1 MIIAKFPLI
10 WRKTKV
16 DNLFIHRTLLK
27 YVLLILILF
36 ACIHNSQSQTTIFTD
51 DFNRT
56 MLSPGP
62 APYNMTYTAVANV
75 GSTTGTTLGSA
86 YTSYLSSTNPA
97 NQLRLNQS
105 YNATIASSVG
115 KVYAYSPYNLL
126 TGTNSTKLK
135 LMGGKLT
142 WQFNILTRKSTP
154 LDGFGSGQNAGAV
167 ILAANNNDFTTANG
181 YAVIYIK
188 GTTNNSV
195 KLVKFTGGIADA
207 NFSII
212 ASSADLF
219 TADAREWQSVKV
231 EYNPNNDEWT
241 LYARNDGSV
250 VDYGNGDLT
259 TLTSQAGTA
268 TVDNTYTNI
277 DMTHFGFYFN
287 HTGATSATGASSI
300 RIDNFSIGMG
310 PGTTTQASGLSMPI
324 GGSSTATVNWTR
336 GNGNKV
342 AVFIKEGSSTATAV
356 APSYGLKFTANADWT
371 IKGTELSTGS
381 GWYCVYNGSGTSV
394 DLTNLIANTPYTAQV
409 VEYLGND
416 LFAPNYYSSNI
427 PTIGGKTNAIA
438 SATTLSNTNF
448 DENKASG
455 SIVASFTTTPTSAY
469 TYSLIAGVGA
479 DDNASF
485 SISGKDLKSTA
496 SFNYETKNSYKIRI
510 KIIENTSGVFT
521 ESPFT
526 ILINDINEVPTNITL
541 SALTIAENN
550 LPNAIIG
557 NLITDDVD
565 ALENPGYTLIS
576 GTGAT
581 DNALFN
587 ISGNNLRAT
596 NTLNFETK
604 SSYSI
609 LIRSTDKGGLTTEKI
624 FVIVVSDVNE
634 APSALAISNTT
645 INEYNKRNAVI
656 GTLSVSD
663 PDKNETQTFT
673 LVNGTGSNDN
683 ALFNLD
689 GNILKA
695 SQVFYFATQS
705 SYTIR
710 IRATDNGGL
719 FTETSFIINIKDVA
733 EESTV
738 LAQNLLTPNGD
749 GFNDVWEIP
758 NIEQFQNNEVV
769 VYNRGGKIV
778 YNRKKYQNTWD
789 GSDYSKALEINKY
802 LPNGTYYYNII
813 LNPGDAPIKGYITI
827 LR

>member
-16 DNLFIHRTLLK
+16 NNLCIFNTALR
-27 YVLLILILF
+27 YVFLILIMF
-36 ACIHNSQSQTTIFTD
+36 ASIHNSYSQTTIFID
-51 DFNRT
+51 DYNRT
-56 MLSPGP
+56 TISPGP
-62 APYNMTYTAVANV
+62 APYNMTYTAVAHV
-75 GSTTGTTLGSA
+75 VSATGTTLGSV
-86 YTSYLSSTNPA
+86 YTSYLSSANPA

-105 YNATIASSVG
+105 YSTTSANSVG
-115 KVYAYSPYNLL
+115 KVYSYSPYNLI
-126 TGTNSTKLK
+126 TGTNVNKLK

-142 WQFNILTRKSTP
+142 WQFNILTRKASA
-154 LDGFGSGQNAGAV
+154 LDGFGTTQNAGAV
-167 ILAANNNDFTTANG
+167 ILAATSSDFTAANG

-195 KLVKFTGGIADA
+195 KLVRFTGGIADA

-212 ASSADLF
+212 ASSGDLF
-219 TADAREWQSVKV
+219 TSDLREWQSVKV
-231 EYNPNNDEWT
+231 EYNPINDEWM
-241 LYARNDGSV
+241 LYARNDASV
-250 VDYGNGDLT
+250 ADYGYGDLA
-259 TLTSQAGTA
+259 TLTSQTGTN
-268 TVDNTYTNI
+268 TIDNTYTNV

-287 HTGATSATGASSI
+287 HTGASSASGASSI

-310 PGTTTQASGLSMPI
+310 PNSNSQASGLSMPI
-324 GGSSTATVNWTR
+324 GGSSSATINWTR

-342 AVFIKEGSSTATAV
+342 AVFIKEGSLTSSAI
-356 APSYGLKFTANADWT
+356 APSYGSKFTANTDWA

-381 GWYCVYNGSGTSV
+381 GWYCVYNGTGTSV
-394 DLTNLIANTPYTAQV
+394 DLTNLTANTPYTAQV

-416 LFAPNYYSSNI
+416 LFATNYYSTNI
-427 PTIGGKTNAIA
+427 PTVGGKTNAIA
-438 SATTLSNTNF
+438 SATTLSNSNF

-455 SIVASFTTTPTSAY
+455 TTVASFMTTPTSAY

-485 SISGKDLKSTA
+485 SISGKDLKSAA
-496 SFNYETKNSYKIRI
+496 SFNYETKTSYKIRI
-510 KIIENTSGVFT
+510 KIIENATDIFT

-526 ILINDINEVPTNITL
+526 ILINDINEAPTGITL
-541 SALTIAENN
+541 SASTIAENN
-550 LPNAIIG
+550 LANAIIG
-557 NLITDDVD
+557 TLITADVD
-565 ALENPGYTLIS
+565 AGENPIYALVS

-587 ISGNNLRAT
+587 ISGTNLRAT
-596 NTLNFETK
+596 NSLNFETK

-609 LIRSTDKGGLTTEKI
+609 LIRSTDKGGLTLDKI
-624 FVIVVSDVNE
+624 FIITVSDVNE
-634 APSALAISNTT
+634 APSALIISNNI

-656 GTLSVSD
+656 GNLSVSD
-663 PDKNETQTFT
+663 PDSNEIPVYTF
-673 LVNGTGSNDN
+673 VSGTGSNDN
-683 ALFNLD
+683 ALFSLD
-689 GNILKA
+689 GNTLKA
-695 SQVFYFATQS
+695 AQVFYFAIQN
-705 SYTIR
+705 SYTVR

-719 FTETSFIINIKDVA
+719 FTESSFIINIKDVA

-778 YNRKKYQNTWD
+778 YSRKKYQNTWD
-789 GSDYSKALEINKY
+789 GSDYSKPLEINKY